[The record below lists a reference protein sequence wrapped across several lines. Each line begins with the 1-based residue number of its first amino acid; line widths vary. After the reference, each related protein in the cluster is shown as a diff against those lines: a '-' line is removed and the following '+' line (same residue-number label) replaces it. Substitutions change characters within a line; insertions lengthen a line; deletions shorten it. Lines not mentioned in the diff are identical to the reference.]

1 MTFVV
6 HTTFTPH
13 PPQHPCTQIGA
24 RSNGAKNK
32 PKYSALKPV
41 YVIATPFDGP
51 EGLHSAQPTLYKL
64 GGVKMFRNSEFHLQ
78 NEVDVSVVDAAKNV
92 FVKLL
97 KTHDHNK
104 QYWLGLRDL
113 CEPLIVPAPTPRRS
127 TRVITR
133 ARVKRKTPTPKRKT
147 PTPKRKTPTPRR
159 KTPTPRRKRTTIKRS
174 TPPPINEEV
183 VSLQQELIST
193 RKELTAARA
202 AATAA
207 QHAAQIVTAAVESLR
222 NQISTPEPVTETPTR
237 HTHRNKQKNTHRS
250 PNKRSKPS
258 PESAESP
265 SSTNSDS
272 PMPPRWFRKYNSR
285 QRDLERMRRSLNP
298 TLNVSPIMMNNM
310 CPMMSPPVMSPPVM
324 GFPMMSRFTFRNN
337 QFW

>member
-64 GGVKMFRNSEFHLQ
+64 GGVKMFRNSEFRLQ

-133 ARVKRKTPTPKRKT
+133 ARAKRKT